1 MKKINNTAIVKARQ
15 DMFDLVNTMLSDGMP
30 IAIVDMV
37 LDFVSSQVKVT
48 LQKHIE
54 QEKAEAVAEQEILNS
69 QVEWTEEDNK

>member
-1 MKKINNTAIVKARQ
+1 MKRINNTAIIEARQ
-15 DMFDLVNTMLSDGMP
+15 EVFNVVNKMLGDGMP

-69 QVEWTEEDNK
+69 QVEWTEEEK

>member
-30 IAIVDMV
+30 IAVVDMV

-54 QEKAEAVAEQEILNS
+54 QEKSEELAEQEILNS
-69 QVEWTEEDNK
+69 QVEWTEEENK

>member
-15 DMFDLVNTMLSDGMP
+15 DMFELVNTMLADGMP
-30 IAIVDMV
+30 IAIIDMV

-48 LQKHIE
+48 LQRHIE
-54 QEKAEAVAEQEILNS
+54 QEKSEALAEQEILNS

>member
-54 QEKAEAVAEQEILNS
+54 QEKAEALAEQEILNS
-69 QVEWTEEDNK
+69 QVEWTEEDK